1 MSNIDLAVTSLL
13 PSSYTHIIATQSIKT
28 TPLVPLWELA
38 HCLLTCAFLYPI
50 MKVEPF
56 FKKNIWQGRW
66 RRLFSRAT
74 LLPSLLVTHII
85 ATPARKSTI
94 LVPLFKLSHWVWHG
108 LEIWA
113 IIGHTKQQVTNMEL
127 IPLGANRTQINLK
140 NGDSVFFSYRTPV
153 ASLTENGYYRTS
165 KKWSVTTTR
174 HINKWLGGVL
184 AKEQPQ
190 EYFDSLV
197 VGSVPL

>member
-1 MSNIDLAVTSLL
+1 MARSGNMGNNRA
-13 PSSYTHIIATQSIKT
+13 
-28 TPLVPLWELA
+28 
-38 HCLLTCAFLYPI
+38 YP
-50 MKVEPF
+50 
-56 FKKNIWQGRW
+56 NNRSQ
-66 RRLFSRAT
+66 T
-74 LLPSLLVTHII
+74 
-85 ATPARKSTI
+85 
-94 LVPLFKLSHWVWHG
+94 
-108 LEIWA
+108 
-113 IIGHTKQQVTNMEL
+113 MEL

-153 ASLTENGYYRTS
+153 ACLTENGYYRTS

-174 HINKWLGGVL
+174 HINKWLDGVL